1 MARGSSWVNATIRI
15 AKAIESDSRRATN
28 AAIRQHN
35 AQIRYQQRLLREQ
48 ERLLREQ
55 ERANKQAL
63 MEKFLEEKEDAIQYA
78 ADKTIESENQ
88 RNILLALLKNAETTK
103 ISFSWNQFKQDDK
116 FSDTKPTQPKF
127 KDYPREI
134 NLEEYEPKLGLLDK
148 LSKKRG
154 NKKIQI
160 AHETLQKDKDFRENE
175 VLKINAQNDIITRE
189 YKIKYDS
196 WNAKKNEFEQK
207 QKDYN
212 ESIDKQEELF
222 NKNEQK
228 YIEVYFDAIIN
239 SLRLPEELITSWIVS
254 YDKPSKILVIDY
266 DLPDRE
272 VIPTLKSMK
281 YISTRKEFTETVLK
295 EKEIDGFYDKMNYQL
310 CLRISH
316 DLYLSDINDQLI
328 AIIFN
333 GIYYGINKG
342 TGIEETKC
350 IMSLQTK
357 KAEFVEI
364 NIQNVDAKT
373 CFLKFKGIS
382 GAKLFEYVPVAPILQ
397 FNKEDDR
404 FVEGKSIKGMI
415 NGTNIASMDWED
427 FEHLI
432 REVFEKEFAV
442 NGSEIKITQ
451 ASRDGGVDAVMFDP
465 DPIRGGKY
473 IIQAKRYTNVVG
485 VSAVRDLYGT
495 LMNEG
500 AVKGILVTT
509 ANYGADSYEF
519 AKDKPITLINGS
531 NLLHMLQNHGYNARI
546 DIEEAKKTLSEIN

>member
-48 ERLLREQ
+48 EK
-55 ERANKQAL
+55 ANKQAL
-63 MEKFLEEKEDAIQYA
+63 REQLLEEKEEAIQYA
-78 ADKTIESENQ
+78 ADKTNESENQ

-103 ISFSWNQFKQDDK
+103 ISFSWNQFKQYDK
-116 FSDTKPTQPKF
+116 FTDTKPIQPKF

-134 NLEEYEPKLGLLDK
+134 NPEEYEPKLGFFDK
-148 LSKKRG
+148 ISKKRK

-160 AHETLQKDKDFRENE
+160 AQEKLQQVKDLRENE
-175 VLKINAQNDIITRE
+175 VSKIQAQNDILAKE
-189 YKIKYDS
+189 YKIQYDS
-196 WNAKKNEFEQK
+196 WNERKNEFEQK
-207 QKDYN
+207 QKEYN
-212 ESIDKQEELF
+212 EDIDKQEELF
-222 NKNEQK
+222 NKNESK
-228 YIEVYFDAIIN
+228 FIEVYFDAIIS
-239 SLRLPEELITSWIVS
+239 SLKLPEELITSWLVT

-266 DLPDRE
+266 DLPERD
-272 VIPTLKSMK
+272 VIPTLKTMK

-295 EKEIDGFYDKMNYQL
+295 EKEIDVFYDEMNYQL

-316 DLYLSDINDQLI
+316 DIYLSDINDQVS
-328 AIIFN
+328 AIVFN
-333 GIYYGINKG
+333 GIYSGINKG

-357 KAEFVEI
+357 KTEFLEI

-404 FVEGKSIKGMI
+404 FVEGKRIEGII
-415 NGTNIASMDWED
+415 NGTNLASMDWED

-473 IIQAKRYTNVVG
+473 VIQAKRYTNVVG

-509 ANYGADSYEF
+509 ANFGADSYEF

-546 DIEEAKKTLSEIN
+546 DIEEAKKTVSVQFFL